1 MKALRSSPFLP
12 VADLLHAVIFCCWV
26 IGAAAAGVEER
37 QSFMNAL
44 RSSPFLPAACAL
56 QVVIFDCWLL
66 SANAGAAANV
76 TLNVAPNVSAAMV
89 VRIFMRFLPL
99 NGCRETR

>member
-1 MKALRSSPFLP
+1 MNALRSSPVLP

-26 IGAAAAGVEER
+26 IGAEAATGADER
-37 QSFMNAL
+37 QSFMYAL

-66 SANAGAAANV
+66 SAKAGAAAKV
-76 TLNVAPNVSAAMV
+76 TLKLTPSASAAMV
-89 VRIFMRFLPL
+89 ARIFIAMLPFKWM
-99 NGCRETR
+99 T